1 MKTYMIIIFALALL
15 PCVALSAVIE
25 EGVEYNGWKC
35 VVMKNK
41 TTEVMVAPELNG
53 RIIQY
58 RVDGHDWLWVNK
70 GLAGKV
76 YPPEENYDMDH
87 WKNYGGDKLWPAPQ
101 GWDGTGNF
109 WPGPGDVVITAPH
122 RYEIIKGKGKEVK
135 LRLIGSDKDK
145 GGHAG
150 VRFIREITLR
160 DGSSRV
166 DMEITMKNVS
176 DRAVAWGIWE
186 VTQMDWSDQGRKKG
200 ERDWNEDAYLAVP
213 MNPKSRW
220 PEKYQVMFG
229 LASSFNW
236 QPDHERNLLIVKYM
250 NFVGKIVMDVSD
262 GWAAMVDPASGYTYV
277 QRFPYDPKAA
287 YPDGGNFES
296 WVAGKGEFVHKNE
309 RRLAE
314 DDPEGRLIEMEALGP
329 KVTLKPGEETSIQS
343 SWEVYK
349 GGLDAIPEM
358 KR

>member
-1 MKTYMIIIFALALL
+1 MKTYMIFVLALALL
-15 PCVALSAVIE
+15 PCLALSAVVE

-35 VVMKNK
+35 VVMKNES
-41 TTEVMVAPELNG
+41 TEVYLAPDLNG
-53 RIIQY
+53 RVIQY
-58 RVDGHDWLWVNK
+58 KVDGHEWLWVNRD
-70 GLAGKV
+70 LAGKV
-76 YPPEENYDMDH
+76 FGPEENYDMDH
-87 WKNYGGDKLWPAPQ
+87 WKNYGGDKVWPAPQ
-101 GWDGTGNF
+101 GWDGTADF
-109 WPGPGDVVITAPH
+109 WPGPGDRVITRPH
-122 RYEIIKGKGKEVK
+122 TCEVLKAEGKEVK
-135 LRLIGSDKDK
+135 VRMTGSDADK

-150 VRFIREITLR
+150 VQFIREVVLR
-160 DGSSRV
+160 DGSNRV
-166 DMEITMKNVS
+166 EFKTSMKNVS
-176 DRAVAWGIWE
+176 DREASWGIWA
-186 VTQMDWSDQGRKKG
+186 VTQMEWSDRGKKKG
-200 ERDWNEDAYLAVP
+200 ERDWNEEAFLAVP

-236 QPDHERNLLIVKYM
+236 QPDYRRNLLIVRYM

-296 WVAGKGEFVHKNE
+296 WVAGKGEFVHNNK
-309 RRLAE
+309 RLNAA
-314 DDPEGRLIEMEALGP
+314 DDPKGRLIEMEILGP
-329 KVTLKPGEETSIQS
+329 RVTLKPGQQTSIQS

-358 KR
+358 KK